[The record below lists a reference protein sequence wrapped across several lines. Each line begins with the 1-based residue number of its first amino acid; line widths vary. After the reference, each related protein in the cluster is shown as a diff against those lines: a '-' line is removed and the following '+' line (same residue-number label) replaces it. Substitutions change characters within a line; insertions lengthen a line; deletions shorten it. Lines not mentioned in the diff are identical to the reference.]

1 MIRAIRR
8 ASQAAQALWIQ
19 TDYAVLEGGKPYGTG
34 LDRFGLPLDRLLIL
48 RVARPLDALWGFEEA
63 LKSPSVAGVIA
74 ELPQDGAAADLTAT
88 RRLSLAARASNGL
101 GILLRHREPCSATS
115 AMTRWKVAA
124 APTEADRFGGLGR
137 TAFDL
142 SLEKN
147 RRGRCGRFIVYWDHE
162 ARSFIAQAAASF
174 GLPDMT
180 RIPIDWIMRSGSHP
194 ATEIAASRTRFLR
207 GPSAKTSLRGCLS
220 FSLAVDVRW
229 LSSWAFAPWALAVGM
244 SFRSALRRL
253 SPWPLRA
260 GDIGDVNGEFVVR
273 RLGAADCATAFG
285 FV

>member
-1 MIRAIRR
+1 MPSTNEKLGPLRRALVGIERSSRFPFSAEEAALPLGLPAFDAALGDGLAFGALHEVCPAAPVHLGAAFGFALAIMIRAIRR

-34 LDRFGLPLDRLLIL
+34 LDLFGLPLDRLLIL
-48 RVARPLDALWGFEEA
+48 RVAHPLDALWGFEEA
-63 LKSPSVAGVIA
+63 LKSPSVAGVVA

-124 APTEADRFGGLGR
+124 APTEGDRFGGLGR

-142 SLEKN
+142 SLDKN

-162 ARSFIAQAAASF
+162 ARSFIPQAAVSF
-174 GLPDMT
+174 GLPDT
-180 RIPIDWIMRSGSHP
+180 DSDRLDH
-194 ATEIAASRTRFLR
+194 AQRFAH
-207 GPSAKTSLRGCLS
+207 GH
-220 FSLAVDVRW
+220 
-229 LSSWAFAPWALAVGM
+229 
-244 SFRSALRRL
+244 
-253 SPWPLRA
+253 
-260 GDIGDVNGEFVVR
+260 
-273 RLGAADCATAFG
+273 
-285 FV
+285 